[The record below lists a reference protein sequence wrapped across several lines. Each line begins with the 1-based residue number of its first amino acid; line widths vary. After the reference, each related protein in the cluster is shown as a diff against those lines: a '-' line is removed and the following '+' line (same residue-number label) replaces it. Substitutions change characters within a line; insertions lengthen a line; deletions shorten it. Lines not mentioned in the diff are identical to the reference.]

1 MATKSHDTT
10 DEQRDR
16 LQHIHDNDEQ
26 ALDDLI
32 AIRVEEAVDA
42 SDLDAKMFAMVNIA
56 ALIASG
62 GDDASY
68 LLHVTAALDAGAS
81 VDEITGV
88 LTAVGPNIAAS
99 SRWWPRPTRWRR
111 RSASTSSRPVATAA
125 TSSGHGRSQ
134 PLAQGVSRGAGVT
147 ASRAVPAADGSRGHR
162 VAERRRSTR
171 WRGQPGPAQRGRPG
185 RRTRPSGSRRAVRR

>member
-1 MATKSHDTT
+1 MATKSPNTN

-56 ALIASG
+56 ALIATG

-88 LTAVGPNIAAS
+88 LTAVGPNVGVFKMVAAAD
-99 SRWWPRPTRWRR
+99 PL
-111 RSASTSSRPVATAA
+111 AMALGVDLVAAGGDGGEDQGTS
-125 TSSGHGRSQ
+125 GRSN
-134 PLAQGVSRGAGVT
+134 
-147 ASRAVPAADGSRGHR
+147 
-162 VAERRRSTR
+162 
-171 WRGQPGPAQRGRPG
+171 
-185 RRTRPSGSRRAVRR
+185 

>member
-1 MATKSHDTT
+1 MATKSPNTT

-16 LQHIHDNDEQ
+16 LRHIHDNDEQ

-56 ALIASG
+56 ALIATG

-81 VDEITGV
+81 VDEITSV
-88 LTAVGPNIAAS
+88 LTAVGPNVGTFKMIAA
-99 SRWWPRPTRWRR
+99 
-111 RSASTSSRPVATAA
+111 AD
-125 TSSGHGRSQ
+125 
-134 PLAQGVSRGAGVT
+134 PLALALGINLDT
-147 ASRAVPAADGSRGHR
+147 ADEGS
-162 VAERRRSTR
+162 
-171 WRGQPGPAQRGRPG
+171 
-185 RRTRPSGSRRAVRR
+185 

>member
-1 MATKSHDTT
+1 MATKSPNTT

-32 AIRVEEAVDA
+32 TIRVEEAVDA

-56 ALIASG
+56 ALIATG

-88 LTAVGPNIAAS
+88 LTAVGPNVGVFKMVAGADPLAMALGVDLVAAGADGGDG
-99 SRWWPRPTRWRR
+99 PGHE
-111 RSASTSSRPVATAA
+111 RSQP
-125 TSSGHGRSQ
+125 GHGRSQ
-134 PLAQGVSRGAGVT
+134 R
-147 ASRAVPAADGSRGHR
+147 
-162 VAERRRSTR
+162 
-171 WRGQPGPAQRGRPG
+171 
-185 RRTRPSGSRRAVRR
+185 